1 MTINDKHLEKEQPK
15 SGDHQIAGAP
25 ITKTEDN
32 ALKQHQE
39 IKDAIKSYRLTK
51 GENPF
56 TIDMG
61 NGEKIQDKRPL
72 SKESTG
78 EDQGAAGSRDLIP
91 TRIVIKDGT
100 TYHQDKDGK
109 WVEEKEKHPLP
120 SYHPHQA
127 NHNEKSHE
135 KHHQHHLDGAI
146 EVSLPFS
153 PASPEASRSRDLSLG
168 TENSEKGE
176 TPAEAAKHG
185 GLVWHKNE
193 KDGTYSAEPP
203 PGYGEHMPRNADEA
217 WAWAR
222 YNDSQ
227 ANQGYRHPS
236 AGDTLDGKK
245 V

>member
-1 MTINDKHLEKEQPK
+1 MTMNDKHLEKEQPK
-15 SGDHQIAGAP
+15 SGDHQVAGAP

-39 IKDAIKSYRLTK
+39 MKDAIKSYRLTK

-72 SKESTG
+72 NEESSVEG
-78 EDQGAAGSRDLIP
+78 IAGSRDLIP

-100 TYHQDKDGK
+100 TSHQDKDGK
-109 WVEEKEKHPLP
+109 WVVEKEKHPLP
-120 SYHPHQA
+120 SKLPHSD
-127 NHNEKSHE
+127 HNEQSHE
-135 KHHQHHLDGAI
+135 KPHQHHVSGAI
-146 EVSLPFS
+146 EVSLPIS
-153 PASPEASRSRDLSLG
+153 PASPEAFQTKDLMLDKES
-168 TENSEKGE
+168 SEKGE

-193 KDGTYSAEPP
+193 KDGTFTAEPP
-203 PGYGEHMPRNADEA
+203 PGYLQHIPRNLDELR
-217 WAWAR
+217 AWAR

-227 ANQGYRHPS
+227 AEQGYRHPS

>member
-15 SGDHQIAGAP
+15 SGDHQVAGTP

-39 IKDAIKSYRLTK
+39 MKDAIKSYRLTK

-61 NGEKIQDKRPL
+61 NGEKVQDKRPL
-72 SKESTG
+72 IKESNV
-78 EDQGAAGSRDLIP
+78 EDQIAAGSRDLIP

-100 TYHQDKDGK
+100 TSHQDKDGK
-109 WVEEKEKHPLP
+109 WVVEKEKHPLP
-120 SYHPHQA
+120 SKIPQSD
-127 NHNEKSHE
+127 HNEQSHE
-135 KHHQHHLDGAI
+135 KHHQHRVVGAI
-146 EVSLPFS
+146 DVSLPIS
-153 PASPEASRSRDLSLG
+153 PASPEASQSRDLMLAK
-168 TENSEKGE
+168 ENSEKGE

-193 KDGTYSAEPP
+193 KDGTYSAEQP
-203 PGYGEHMPRNADEA
+203 PGYLEHMPRNPDEA

-222 YNDSQ
+222 YSDFQS
-227 ANQGYRHPS
+227 NQGYRHPS
-236 AGDTLDGKK
+236 TGDTLDGKK

>member
-1 MTINDKHLEKEQPK
+1 MTINDRHLEKEQPK
-15 SGDHQIAGAP
+15 SGEHQVVGAP
-25 ITKTEDN
+25 ITRTEDN

-39 IKDAIKSYRLTK
+39 MKDAIKSYRLTK
-51 GENPF
+51 GDNPF

-61 NGEKIQDKRPL
+61 AGEKVQDKRPL
-72 SKESTG
+72 SKESRG
-78 EDQGAAGSRDLIP
+78 DEQGAAGSRDLLP

-100 TYHQDKDGK
+100 TYHQDKNGK

-120 SYHPHQA
+120 SKLPQA
-127 NHNEKSHE
+127 DHNEQSHA
-135 KHHQHHLDGAI
+135 KRHQHHVSGAV
-146 EVSLPFS
+146 EVTL
-153 PASPEASRSRDLSLG
+153 PASPRLREASQSRDLMH
-168 TENSEKGE
+168 SEKGE

-193 KDGTYSAEPP
+193 KDGTYSAEKP
-203 PGYGEHMPRNADEA
+203 PGYGEHMPRNASEA

-227 ANQGYRHPS
+227 ANPGYRHPS
-236 AGDTLDGKK
+236 TGDTLDGKK